1 MDELKRAVAVDVGGT
16 KVAAALVTLS
26 DAGEPA
32 IEHYGKAPTEA
43 KLGGRHVLEV
53 IVGQVER
60 VLREADCAVCGIG
73 VSTGGVVEPL
83 TGDITYANDMM
94 PGWGGTHLG
103 AELEARFGLKARV
116 MNDVHA
122 HALGEGVMNDVH
134 AHALGEARWG
144 AGRGAESVFVCA
156 VGTGIGGAFVERG
169 HLLLGA
175 HGAATNIGHVTCA
188 DARGIPCQ
196 CGAVG
201 HVETIAAG
209 PGILERYLELGG
221 AKTDEK
227 GAPVDGAY
235 ISRAAEDGD
244 EAAVA
249 AETRSGRA
257 LGEVLGN
264 MVNLFDPE
272 CVVLSGSVAKCG
284 PVWHRDGQLGDNA
297 PLVGAAENLVRS
309 AYVGLE

>member
-1 MDELKRAVAVDVGGT
+1 MR
-16 KVAAALVTLS
+16 
-26 DAGEPA
+26 
-32 IEHYGKAPTEA
+32 
-43 KLGGRHVLEV
+43 
-53 IVGQVER
+53 
-60 VLREADCAVCGIG
+60 
-73 VSTGGVVEPL
+73 
-83 TGDITYANDMM
+83 
-94 PGWGGTHLG
+94 W
-103 AELEARFGLKARV
+103 AR
-116 MNDVHA
+116 
-122 HALGEGVMNDVH
+122 
-134 AHALGEARWG
+134 
-144 AGRGAESVFVCA
+144 RGAESVFVCA

-284 PVWHRDGQLGDNA
+284 PVWHRRHAAAGAHAHTRRPAGRQRAARGRGREPGALRVRRSRVARFQQRPHGRLG
-297 PLVGAAENLVRS
+297 ER
-309 AYVGLE
+309 

>member
-1 MDELKRAVAVDVGGT
+1 MR
-16 KVAAALVTLS
+16 
-26 DAGEPA
+26 
-32 IEHYGKAPTEA
+32 
-43 KLGGRHVLEV
+43 
-53 IVGQVER
+53 
-60 VLREADCAVCGIG
+60 
-73 VSTGGVVEPL
+73 
-83 TGDITYANDMM
+83 
-94 PGWGGTHLG
+94 W
-103 AELEARFGLKARV
+103 AR
-116 MNDVHA
+116 
-122 HALGEGVMNDVH
+122 
-134 AHALGEARWG
+134 

-284 PVWHRDGQLGDNA
+284 PVWHRGRCGTGRLSPAGTA
-297 PLVGAAENLVRS
+297 PSCRRRRTRPYATASWATTRRSWARPRTWCAPRTSVSSSTISAAAARPPRGKVKQWK
-309 AYVGLE
+309 